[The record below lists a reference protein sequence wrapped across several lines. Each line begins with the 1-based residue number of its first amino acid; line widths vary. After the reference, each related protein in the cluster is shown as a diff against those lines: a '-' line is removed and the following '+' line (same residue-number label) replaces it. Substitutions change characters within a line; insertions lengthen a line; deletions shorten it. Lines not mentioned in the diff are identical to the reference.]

1 MRILLLGEYSNV
13 HHTLCEALRRAGHKV
28 LLISDGDGW
37 KNYPRDVDLRRY
49 LPGPLGSLI
58 YLCRIA
64 MLLPRMRGFDVV
76 QLINPQI
83 LYLKP
88 RWNRWLF
95 DYLKRHNRI
104 VSLGCF
110 GDDSYVVSRM
120 QQPDFLAYTDFV
132 AGDHVIDHPLNRQ
145 RIRTWCDPERR
156 AMTEHAVTQAD
167 CLMACLYEYYK
178 VYEQEGFGAKLHYL
192 PLPIEPLEGKKE
204 KGTGQEGKKEKGEG
218 KNRES
223 SAVRVLLAVQKQRG
237 AMKGTDQIEPLLL
250 RLAQEYPDQI
260 DLHRIESVPFEQ
272 YCQEVDAA
280 DVIVDQLYS
289 YTPAMTALEAMRR
302 GKVVITGGE
311 RYELEGE
318 WYEAPVINL
327 RPFADEENY
336 QKLRE
341 TLLDRNKIAR
351 LSRDSQAYVEKYHD
365 ADSVASLFTRLV
377 QMILP

>member
-1 MRILLLGEYSNV
+1 MKILLLGEYSNV
-13 HHTLCEALRRAGHKV
+13 HHTLCEALRRAGHEV

-37 KNYPRDVDLRRY
+37 KDYPRDVDLHRRFS
-49 LPGPLGSLI
+49 GPFGSLV
-58 YLCRIA
+58 YLCELA
-64 MLLPRMRGFDVV
+64 ALLPRMRGFDVV
-76 QLINPQI
+76 QLINPQV

-95 DYLKRHNRI
+95 DYLKRHNRV

-110 GDDSYVVSRM
+110 GDDYYVVNRM

-132 AGDHVIDHPLNRQ
+132 VGTKVIDHPLNRQ
-145 RIRTWCDPERR
+145 RIQTWCDPERR
-156 AMTEHAVTQAD
+156 ALTEHAATHAD

-178 VYEQEGFGAKLHYL
+178 VYEQEGFGEKLHYL
-192 PLPIEPLEGKKE
+192 PLPIESKKE
-204 KGTGQEGKKEKGEG
+204 KGKG
-218 KNRES
+218 KNREN

-237 AMKGTDQIEPLLL
+237 AMKGTDQMEPLLV
-250 RLAQEYPDQI
+250 RLANEYPDQI

-272 YCQEVDAA
+272 YCQEVEDA

-311 RYELEGE
+311 RYELEGV

-351 LSRDSQAYVEKYHD
+351 LSEDSQAYVEKYHD
-365 ADSVASLFTRLV
+365 ADLVASLFTRLV
-377 QMILP
+377 KMSLP

>member
-37 KNYPRDVDLRRY
+37 KNYPRDIDLRRY

-145 RIRTWCDPERR
+145 RIQTWCDPDRR
-156 AMTEHAVTQAD
+156 ALTEHVVAHAD
-167 CLMACLYEYYK
+167 CLLACLYEYYK
-178 VYEQEGFGAKLHYL
+178 VYEREGFGAKLHYL

-204 KGTGQEGKKEKGEG
+204 KGTGQEVKKEKGEG
-218 KNRES
+218 KNREN
-223 SAVRVLLAVQKQRG
+223 SAVRVLLAIQKKRG

-272 YCQEVDAA
+272 YCQEVEAA

-336 QKLRE
+336 QKLRD

>member
-37 KNYPRDVDLRRY
+37 KNYPRDIDLRRY

-145 RIRTWCDPERR
+145 RIQTWCDPERR

-204 KGTGQEGKKEKGEG
+204 KGTGLEGKKEKGEG
-218 KNRES
+218 KNREN
-223 SAVRVLLAVQKQRG
+223 SAVRVLLAIQKKRG

-260 DLHRIESVPFEQ
+260 DLHRIESVPFTQ

-318 WYEAPVINL
+318 WYESPVINL

-336 QKLRE
+336 QTLRD

-351 LSRDSQAYVEKYHD
+351 LSQDSQAYVEKYHD